1 MIHCGGG
8 GGLCRVTLMK
18 LIVFVEFC
26 LIPNC
31 FLPTIE
37 VGGQVCSQNN
47 FLPQERQ
54 HTRKGNRAVDA
65 FLEFVKNLSRL
76 HWLVYQ
82 ESGCDSHQKVSN
94 RCQGCSEKSSRPVYQ
109 LFDSETMKGWKL
121 HLFFVSAFLVLPLK
135 RAVWV
140 LFVEKCPK
148 FKKHFHICSQCLI
161 LQFCG
166 ILVQTKRLHLCN
178 SAPSFL
184 NLSLSFSFSFSN
196 SWAENQQI

>member
-65 FLEFVKNLSRL
+65 FLEFVKTSPGCIGLSTRSL
-76 HWLVYQ
+76 
-82 ESGCDSHQKVSN
+82 
-94 RCQGCSEKSSRPVYQ
+94 
-109 LFDSETMKGWKL
+109 
-121 HLFFVSAFLVLPLK
+121 
-135 RAVWV
+135 AVTPWG
-140 LFVEKCPK
+140 LGQKCPLFSTQHALQIK
-148 FKKHFHICSQCLI
+148 VEHYYQALNTGLIHLYPSYFSQD
-161 LQFCG
+161 
-166 ILVQTKRLHLCN
+166 V
-178 SAPSFL
+178 FL
-184 NLSLSFSFSFSN
+184 RK
-196 SWAENQQI
+196 